1 MDTLNSEIKSK
12 LIKEGACLVSFADI
26 SELPAGVRDSMKFAV
41 SMAVA
46 LDAEIIDGI
55 SNGPT
60 KRYYQ
65 EYKRANEFLSYLCK
79 QTVDILKTHGNNAAA
94 IEPTLEKLDF
104 ETLATK
110 LPHKTIATLAG
121 LGWIGKS
128 ALLITRKYGPA
139 IRFASVLTDAKLEV
153 GEPITSSYCGDC
165 EECVIHCPA
174 RAISGETWKLGMK
187 REIIYDAFAC
197 CDNAKEL
204 SGKIGVPSTIC
215 GICINVCPWTQKYI
229 HVKRLTEVNKLGQHL
244 TSVRLTGRKTWLL

>member
-1 MDTLNSEIKSK
+1 MVSLNSEIKSK
-12 LIKEGACLVSFADI
+12 LMKEGACLVGFADI
-26 SELPAGVRDSMKFAV
+26 SELAGEVRDSMKFAV

-46 LDAEIIDGI
+46 LDAGIIKGI
-55 SNGPT
+55 SKGPT

-79 QTVDILKTHGNNAAA
+79 QTVDNLKKHGNNAAA

-104 ETLATK
+104 MTLATK

-121 LGWIGKS
+121 LGWVGKS
-128 ALLITRKYGPA
+128 ALLITREYGPA

-153 GEPITSSYCGDC
+153 GEPIKNSYCGDC
-165 EECVIHCPA
+165 KECVTHCPA
-174 RAISGETWKLGMK
+174 RAISGETWKQGLK

-197 CDNAKEL
+197 CDNAKSL

-229 HVKRLTEVNKLGQHL
+229 SRLLSQ
-244 TSVRLTGRKTWLL
+244 